1 MPLPIGHAVI
11 GFTTRRI
18 FSAEESGFGRWK
30 TLLVVLLLSN
40 LPDVDVLLG
49 IVFQGNGNVFHRGP
63 THSLMFAFVGGFLA
77 TRILGLWS
85 RLPRF
90 SFKVSFLLI
99 LSHVAADLV
108 FTSSPVSFFWPVTVN
123 WSHGIIELRHV
134 VNLVL
139 FGNYRDAEIIIGFVF
154 VIILH
159 RTIPKFG
166 MCGYQRFTTLF
177 LGEAGARFLK
187 RLKLLM
193 RV

>member
-18 FSAEESGFGRWK
+18 FSAKESGGGGWK
-30 TLLVVLLLSN
+30 TLLAVLLLSN

-77 TRILGLWS
+77 TRILELWS
-85 RLPRF
+85 RLPKS
-90 SFKVSFLLI
+90 SFRICFLLI
-99 LSHVAADLV
+99 LSHVMADLA

-123 WSHGIIELRHV
+123 WSYGTIELRHV

-139 FGNYRDAEIIIGFVF
+139 FGNYRDAEIIIGCVF

-159 RTIPKFG
+159 RTVPKFG
-166 MCGYQRFTTLF
+166 MCGYQRFTALF